1 MQESA
6 YMRRLHATIG
16 WRLPGRTGETL
27 DPRVVELVVLAAE
40 HGSLAAA
47 ARAAGLPYR
56 TAWALVADA
65 ERALG
70 HRLLLL
76 ERGVGAKPAALGRRI
91 LEARVE
97 ALRTIDAQRDV
108 LDVPLGHLRVPHDR
122 AVLRVAASHDLVLA
136 QLRDAWAR
144 RHDIAIAFHGS
155 TEAIELYLAGRAD
168 VAGFHVGNL
177 GSDPT
182 SMAGEAG
189 SDPASA
195 TSAASAAEKVGS
207 DPTSPGSAREEA
219 TTGFARAGKPGPDPV
234 QATPELD
241 PSDPLLARLDPARD
255 AVLPFVVR
263 TQGLI
268 LPRGNPAGI
277 RSLADI
283 VAKRLR
289 FVNRQP
295 GSGTRIALERLV
307 AREGIEPAA
316 VAGWTHE
323 EFTHAAVAA
332 TIAAGE
338 AEAGFGI
345 RAAAAQLGLAF
356 VPLVDERYAFACRRR
371 ELADPRI
378 RAFRQLIASPTVAKV
393 VAPLPGYRLA
403 VR

>member
-1 MQESA
+1 MQQSA

-16 WRLPGRTGETL
+16 WRLSGRTGEVL
-27 DPRVVELVVLAAE
+27 DPRVVDLVALAAQ

-65 ERALG
+65 ERTLG

-76 ERGVGAKPAALGRRI
+76 ERGVGAKPAVLGRRI
-91 LEARVE
+91 LEARAE
-97 ALRTIDAQRDV
+97 AQRMIDAQRDV
-108 LDVPLGHLRVPHDR
+108 LDVPLGHEPATHDR
-122 AVLRVAASHDLVLA
+122 AGLRIAASHDLVLA

-144 RHDIAIAFHGS
+144 RHGIAIAFHGS
-155 TEAIELYLAGRAD
+155 AEAIDLYLAGRAD
-168 VAGFHVGNL
+168 LAGFHVAKS
-177 GSDPT
+177 GSDPGFAREGAA
-182 SMAGEAG
+182 MGKPG
-189 SDPASA
+189 SDPKQA
-195 TSAASAAEKVGS
+195 T
-207 DPTSPGSAREEA
+207 
-219 TTGFARAGKPGPDPV
+219 PGPDPM
-234 QATPELD
+234 
-241 PSDPLLARLDPARD
+241 DPLLARLDPTRD

-268 LPRGNPAGI
+268 LPRGNPDGI

-283 VAKRLR
+283 AAKRLR

-295 GSGTRIALERLV
+295 GSGTRIALERLL
-307 AREGIEPAA
+307 AREGIDPTAI
-316 VAGWTHE
+316 AGWTHE

-338 AEAGFGI
+338 ADAGFGI
-345 RAAAAQLGLAF
+345 GAAAAQLGLAF
-356 VPLVDERYAFACRRR
+356 VPLADERYAFACRRR

-378 RAFRQLIASPTVAKV
+378 RAFRRLLASPTVAKV

-403 VR
+403 VRDE

>member
-1 MQESA
+1 
-6 YMRRLHATIG
+6 MRRLHATIG
-16 WRLPGRTGETL
+16 WRLSGRAGEVL
-27 DPRVVELVVLAAE
+27 DPRVVDLVALAAQ

-91 LEARVE
+91 LAARAEAQRMI
-97 ALRTIDAQRDV
+97 AAQRDA
-108 LDVPLGHLRVPHDR
+108 LDVPLGHEHAAQDR
-122 AVLRVAASHDLVLA
+122 AGLRIAASHDLVLA
-136 QLRDAWAR
+136 HLRDAWAR
-144 RHDIAIAFHGS
+144 RHGIAIAFHGS
-155 TEAIELYLAGRAD
+155 AEAIDLYLAGRAD
-168 VAGFHVGNL
+168 LAGFHV
-177 GSDPT
+177 
-182 SMAGEAG
+182 AKAG

-195 TSAASAAEKVGS
+195 NGGT
-207 DPTSPGSAREEA
+207 DPASAREEA
-219 TTGFARAGKPGPDPV
+219 LTGFARVRKPRPDPR
-234 QATPELD
+234 QAEPGSAPL
-241 PSDPLLARLDPARD
+241 DPLLARLDLARD

-268 LPRGNPAGI
+268 RPRGNPDGV

-283 VAKRLR
+283 AAKRLR

-307 AREGIEPAA
+307 AREGIDPAA
-316 VAGWTHE
+316 IAGWTHE

-338 AEAGFGI
+338 ADAGFGI
-345 RAAAAQLGLAF
+345 EAAAAQLGLAF
-356 VPLVDERYAFACRRR
+356 VPLAGERYAFACRRR

-378 RAFRQLIASPTVAKV
+378 RAFRRLVTSPAVAKV

-403 VR
+403 PPERAPSSGR

>member
-1 MQESA
+1 
-6 YMRRLHATIG
+6 MRRLHATIG
-16 WRLPGRTGETL
+16 WRLPGRTGEVL
-27 DPRVVELVVLAAE
+27 DPRVVDLVALAAQ

-65 ERALG
+65 ERTLG

-91 LEARVE
+91 LAARAEAQRVI
-97 ALRTIDAQRDV
+97 AAQRDA
-108 LDVPLGHLRVPHDR
+108 LDVPLGHEHAAQDR
-122 AVLRVAASHDLVLA
+122 AGLRIAASHDLVLA

-144 RHDIAIAFHGS
+144 RHGIAIAFHGS
-155 TEAIELYLAGRAD
+155 AEAIDLYLAGRAD
-168 VAGFHVGNL
+168 LAGFHV
-177 GSDPT
+177 
-182 SMAGEAG
+182 AEAG
-189 SDPASA
+189 SAPA
-195 TSAASAAEKVGS
+195 
-207 DPTSPGSAREEA
+207 SAREEA
-219 TTGFARAGKPGPDPV
+219 STGFARVRKPRPDPR
-234 QATPELD
+234 QAEPGSA
-241 PSDPLLARLDPARD
+241 PFDPLLARLDPARD

-268 LPRGNPAGI
+268 LPRGNPDGV

-283 VAKRLR
+283 AAKRLR

-307 AREGIEPAA
+307 AREGIDPAA
-316 VAGWTHE
+316 IAGWTHE

-338 AEAGFGI
+338 ADAGFGI
-345 RAAAAQLGLAF
+345 EAAAAQLGLAF
-356 VPLVDERYAFACRRR
+356 VPLAGERYAFACRLR
-371 ELADPRI
+371 ELSDPRI
-378 RAFRQLIASPTVAKV
+378 RAFRRLIASPAVAKV

-403 VR
+403 PPERAPSSGR

>member
-1 MQESA
+1 MQQSA

-16 WRLPGRTGETL
+16 WRLSGRTGEAL
-27 DPRVVELVVLAAE
+27 DPRVVDLVALAAR

-70 HRLLLL
+70 HKLLLL

-91 LEARVE
+91 LEARAE
-97 ALRTIDAQRDV
+97 AQRMIDAQRDV
-108 LDVPLGHLRVPHDR
+108 LDVPLGHEHAPHDR
-122 AVLRVAASHDLVLA
+122 AGLRIAASHDLVLA

-144 RHDIAIAFHGS
+144 RHGIAIAFHGS
-155 TEAIELYLAGRAD
+155 AEAIDLYLAGRAD
-168 VAGFHVGNL
+168 LAGFHV
-177 GSDPT
+177 
-182 SMAGEAG
+182 AKIG
-189 SDPASA
+189 SDPAFG
-195 TSAASAAEKVGS
+195 KPGS
-207 DPTSPGSAREEA
+207 DPR
-219 TTGFARAGKPGPDPV
+219 
-234 QATPELD
+234 QATPGSD

-268 LPRGNPAGI
+268 LPRGNPADV

-283 VAKRLR
+283 AAKRLR

-307 AREGIEPAA
+307 ALQGIDTAEI
-316 VAGWTHE
+316 AGWTHE

-338 AEAGFGI
+338 ADAGFGI

-356 VPLVDERYAFACRRR
+356 VPLADERYAFACRRR
-371 ELADPRI
+371 ELTDPRV
-378 RAFRQLIASPTVAKV
+378 RAFRRLIASPTVAKV

>member
-1 MQESA
+1 
-6 YMRRLHATIG
+6 MRRLHATIG
-16 WRLPGRTGETL
+16 WRLPGRTGEVL
-27 DPRVVELVVLAAE
+27 DPRVVDLVALAAQ

-91 LEARVE
+91 LAARAEAQRVI
-97 ALRTIDAQRDV
+97 AAQRDA
-108 LDVPLGHLRVPHDR
+108 LDVPLGHEHAAQDR
-122 AVLRVAASHDLVLA
+122 AGLRIAASHDLVLA

-144 RHDIAIAFHGS
+144 RHGIAIAFHGS
-155 TEAIELYLAGRAD
+155 AEAIDLYLAGRAD
-168 VAGFHVGNL
+168 LAGFHV
-177 GSDPT
+177 
-182 SMAGEAG
+182 AEAG

-195 TSAASAAEKVGS
+195 
-207 DPTSPGSAREEA
+207 REEA
-219 TTGFARAGKPGPDPV
+219 STGFARVRKPRPDPR
-234 QATPELD
+234 QAEPGSA
-241 PSDPLLARLDPARD
+241 PFDPLLARLDPARD

-268 LPRGNPAGI
+268 LPRGNPDGV

-283 VAKRLR
+283 AAKRLR

-307 AREGIEPAA
+307 AREGIDPAA
-316 VAGWTHE
+316 IAGWTHE

-338 AEAGFGI
+338 ADAGFGI
-345 RAAAAQLGLAF
+345 EAAAAQLGLAF

-378 RAFRQLIASPTVAKV
+378 RAFRRLIASPTVAKV

-403 VR
+403 VRDARQGRGPTIPGPFR

>member
-1 MQESA
+1 MQKYA

-16 WRLPGRTGETL
+16 WRLSGRAGEAL
-27 DPRVVELVVLAAE
+27 DPRVVDLVALAAE

-56 TAWALVADA
+56 TAWALVAGA
-65 ERALG
+65 ERTLG
-70 HRLLLL
+70 QRLLLL
-76 ERGVGAKPAALGRRI
+76 ERGVGARPAALGRRI
-91 LEARVE
+91 LEARAE
-97 ALRTIDAQRDV
+97 AQRVIAAQRDV
-108 LDVPLGHLRVPHDR
+108 LDVPLGHEHAPHDR
-122 AVLRVAASHDLVLA
+122 AGLRIAASHDLVLA

-144 RHDIAIAFHGS
+144 RHGIAIAFHGS
-155 TEAIELYLAGRAD
+155 AEAIDLYLAGRAD
-168 VAGFHVGNL
+168 LAGFHVANS
-177 GSDPT
+177 GSDPGF
-182 SMAGEAG
+182 AQGEA
-189 SDPASA
+189 A
-195 TSAASAAEKVGS
+195 
-207 DPTSPGSAREEA
+207 
-219 TTGFARAGKPGPDPV
+219 AGKPGSDPR
-234 QATPELD
+234 QATPWSDPLD
-241 PSDPLLARLDPARD
+241 PMDPLLARLDPARD

-268 LPRGNPAGI
+268 LPRGNPAGV
-277 RSLADI
+277 RSLAD
-283 VAKRLR
+283 VAAKRLR

-316 VAGWTHE
+316 IAGWTHE

-378 RAFRQLIASPTVAKV
+378 RAFRRLIASPAVAKV